1 MGGKDKPTLRAGIG
15 INGLL
20 YSIKIAP
27 ALFDE
32 NAFK

>member
-1 MGGKDKPTLRAGIG
+1 MSGKDKPTLRAGIG

-27 ALFDE
+27 GFVR
-32 NAFK
+32 